1 MAYGTRA
8 ATGPANMNADYALYG
23 TDCQIDAD
31 GNLLVKV
38 AAGQTCSSSFSLSA
52 WQERVYVDQDIFPWG
67 GYKETAWETMTL
79 RISDSTNS
87 QVTIPCA
94 DLNVSIGDTTSY
106 TLFSPI
112 ALDLD
117 GNGIQTTAL
126 IDSQGTF
133 DLLGTGKAVHSGWLS
148 SGDAFLAIDTNGNQ
162 KIDDISE
169 LFGGN
174 KGDGFAKLASF
185 DTNGDGVV
193 DAHDADFGKLLVWQ
207 DANGNHATDAGE
219 LRTLAEAG
227 IASLTVSYTD
237 GAENQLGN
245 MLGETS
251 TATRTDG
258 SAISMVDVYFNV
270 DAGSAALPDLGS
282 VLTSTNTL
290 LDQAL
295 GTATVAPA
303 SQAANDA
310 AVVDTEALRKLAAL
324 MEQQA
329 AVAA

>member
-1 MAYGTRA
+1 MS
-8 ATGPANMNADYALYG
+8 ADYALYG

-87 QVTIPCA
+87 QVTIPCG
-94 DLNVSIGDTTSY
+94 DLNVSIGDTTCY

-117 GNGIQTTAL
+117 GNGIQTPAL
-126 IDSQGTF
+126 IDSKGTF

-162 KIDDISE
+162 KVDDISE

-185 DTNGDGVV
+185 DTNGDGLV

-227 IASLTVSYTD
+227 IASLTASYTD

-245 MLGETS
+245 VLGETS

-258 SAISMVDVYFNV
+258 SAVAMVDVYFNV
-270 DAGSAALPDLGS
+270 DADSAALPDLGS
-282 VLTSTNTL
+282 VLSSTNSL

-303 SQAANDA
+303 AQAANDA
-310 AVVDTEALRKLAAL
+310 AVVDAEALRKLAAL
-324 MEQQA
+324 MEPQA